1 MELILQGGVADLDQS
16 FSGVAAALGL
26 SMSELWRLVLITF
39 FNKRELGKACKGRVT
54 LEKMGQTLA
63 DLKQP

>member
-1 MELILQGGVADLDQS
+1 MELILQGEVADLDQS
-16 FSGVAAALGL
+16 FNGAAASLGL

-63 DLKQP
+63 DLKQS